1 MCPNCCWCVVT
12 PSAMVHT
19 FLISG
24 QPSSSYDE
32 LALMQ
37 QSYVMWWVMSVAGS
51 RVMGVAGNRVLFLV
65 LEGLTDDLLDR
76 IATPAL
82 DAVASA
88 GHRLKLKPEFP
99 AETLPTLQVREHVRN
114 LYS

>member
-1 MCPNCCWCVVT
+1 
-12 PSAMVHT
+12 
-19 FLISG
+19 
-24 QPSSSYDE
+24 
-32 LALMQ
+32 
-37 QSYVMWWVMSVAGS
+37 
-51 RVMGVAGNRVLFLV
+51 MGVAGNRVLFLV